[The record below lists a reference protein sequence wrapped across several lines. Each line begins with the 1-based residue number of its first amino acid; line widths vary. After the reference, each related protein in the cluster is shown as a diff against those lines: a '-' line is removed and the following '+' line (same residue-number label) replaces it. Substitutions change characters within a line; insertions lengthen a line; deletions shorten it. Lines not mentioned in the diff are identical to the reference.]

1 MRSPKPRPGASL
13 APFLRGNG
21 RSHEGLSYLEN
32 ARRSAIG
39 RPELHKLRVG
49 SLSGLRV
56 GAAGTQPLGSRA
68 SPRSS
73 RARAI
78 T

>member
-1 MRSPKPRPGASL
+1 MRSPKPWSGASL

-32 ARRSAIG
+32 ARGTAIG
-39 RPELHKLRVG
+39 RPNPRKLRVG
-49 SLSGLRV
+49 SLSGFRA